1 MEDRENEFQPLAIHH
16 LNFQLLGRADI
27 FSQLVQWSSMVRS
40 MSCVFAIA
48 RLLGAPEAG
57 VVLAVLFAA
66 TLPMG
71 ILQSFS
77 TQNDY
82 VVSFWLLA
90 LVSNFWDGG
99 GHAMIAICS
108 SLPPPWAWPFSPK
121 ERHSFSQHHLGSGCL
136 APSPARSDQPHP
148 RNQRLLHR
156 PA

>member
-27 FSQLVQWSSMVRS
+27 FSQLVQWSSMVGS

-108 SLPPPWAWPFSPK
+108 ASGLAILTTGTALIFATPFGIGLPCSEPGPV
-121 ERHSFSQHHLGSGCL
+121 GS
-136 APSPARSDQPHP
+136 ASSS
-148 RNQRLLHR
+148 
-156 PA
+156 